1 MLSRFSHVKRSVT
14 LWTVAHQAP
23 LSVGF
28 FRQEYWCGL
37 PCPCPGD
44 LPDPGIEPISLMSPC
59 IGSWVLYHH
68 CHLKCLQ
75 LIFTQLSQKVCVY
88 MYTHRYTKQMW
99 QKVTIWHEQKT
110 DMCSLY
116 YSFNC
121 FGKLKIFPNV
131 KFKKIVI
138 TNQPKVHC
146 VKQIV
151 QWQSLIKM
159 FQY

>member
-1 MLSRFSHVKRSVT
+1 MKRVHAKSLQSCQKLCDPLDCSPPGSSVRRILQARILVWIAMPLSRGSSWPRDWTHISYVSLHRQLGSLPPLPSEVPIAYFHTAQPKSV
-14 LWTVAHQAP
+14 
-23 LSVGF
+23 
-28 FRQEYWCGL
+28 
-37 PCPCPGD
+37 
-44 LPDPGIEPISLMSPC
+44 C
-59 IGSWVLYHH
+59 IYV
-68 CHLKCLQ
+68 
-75 LIFTQLSQKVCVY
+75 
-88 MYTHRYTKQMW
+88 YTHRYTKQMW

-151 QWQSLIKM
+151 QW
-159 FQY
+159 